1 MGKLWAVLAG
11 AVKPLL
17 DLINNI
23 LDPDKKRLRMIFALE
38 GKIKDTEK
46 LIEWL
51 EKVIRKTKDPKVR
64 ARYCDRLSIAV
75 SAVTRMRDDLR
86 KLAR

>member
-1 MGKLWAVLAG
+1 VSKFLAVLAG

-51 EKVIRKTKDPKVR
+51 EKVIRKTQDYKVR
-64 ARYCDRLSIAV
+64 AHYCDRLSIAV
-75 SAVTRMRDDLR
+75 SALSRLRDDLR